1 MAYSDHDLARMT
13 RAQAI
18 ACPTDVRLKWFRR
31 LQVRHREL
39 NSVTEDLLHLV
50 HPENETRIVTLI
62 GMTGIGKTTLA
73 TRILDTLLSRV
84 WQAEMGPSD
93 IPYVVIEAPAN
104 GERSLSWKTLY
115 QRALVGANEI
125 LVEKK
130 RHMDVSDNTVQF
142 DSSKYSTLASL
153 RESLE
158 SMLKHRN
165 VRLLVIDEAFHLLR
179 FESYAAVM
187 DTLKSLANIHQTKL
201 MLIGSYD
208 LLDLAVE
215 YAQIARRSEILH
227 YRRYHKDAEDDVA
240 EFKRVVDKLQQQ
252 WPCDE
257 IPNFVAISEE
267 LMEATLGSIGL
278 LKGLLLSA
286 LEMQL
291 GSPEQR
297 WSPKFLQKAA
307 KSLGLLAKIRAET
320 EVGEVRIESSA
331 YGNSIFA
338 SADYLARVAAKM
350 GAANG

>member
-1 MAYSDHDLARMT
+1 MAYSDLDLARMT

-18 ACPTDVRLKWFRR
+18 ACPMDVRLKWFRR
-31 LQVRHREL
+31 LQAKHREL

-73 TRILDTLLSRV
+73 TRILDTLLSRI
-84 WQAEMGPSD
+84 WQTEMGPSD
-93 IPYVVIEAPAN
+93 IPSIVIEAPAN

-130 RHMDVSDNTVQF
+130 RHLNVSDNTVQF

-187 DTLKSLANIHQTKL
+187 DTLKSIANIHQTKL

-208 LLDLAVE
+208 LCDLAIE
-215 YAQIARRSEILH
+215 YAQVARRSEILH
-227 YRRYHKDAEDDVA
+227 YRRYRKDVEDDVA
-240 EFKRVVDKLQQQ
+240 EFKCAVEKLQQQ

-278 LKGLLLSA
+278 LKGLMLSA
-286 LEMQL
+286 LKMQL
-291 GSPEQR
+291 GAPGQR
-297 WSPKFLQKAA
+297 WTPKFLQKAA

-320 EVGEVRIESSA
+320 ELGEARVESAA

-338 SADYLARVAAKM
+338 SADYLARIAVKM
-350 GAANG
+350 GAGNG